1 MNLKE
6 LGQVGPTIYYLRK
19 DGVIHTVTTD
29 PQPIQLDLMIAN
41 FEFIKT
47 IAIERKQALR
57 MLTDF
62 SGSQKMGK
70 AERDFLK
77 SEQMKTYAPYILG
90 TALVTP
96 NFLSRMIG
104 NFVISVSTNNHNVK
118 LFGQEEQAVH
128 WLLQLPSRI
137 V

>member
-6 LGQVGPTIYYLRK
+6 IGRLGPTIYYLRP
-19 DGVIHTVTTD
+19 DGIVHTVTAD
-29 PQPIQLDLMIAN
+29 PQPIQLELMIAN
-41 FEFIKT
+41 FELIKKLAT
-47 IAIERKQALR
+47 ERQQALR

-62 SGSQKMGK
+62 AGSQKMGK

-77 SEQMKTYAPYILG
+77 SEEMKTYAPYILG
-90 TALVTP
+90 TALLTP

-104 NFVISVSTNNHNVK
+104 NFVMSVSTNNHNVK
-118 LFGQEEQAVH
+118 LFSQEEQAVH